1 MPLTTL
7 QKRGALTVPGT
18 DRTHLGWT
26 DGQLLLTTVLAPDR
40 LLLRAIPDADTFW
53 PQYASAYAST
63 SALSSETPSALA
75 GRWIPPQA
83 LWHAQTD
90 PASPWRPLWQGLS
103 HGMQTRRCDPTTL
116 AAWAD
121 QMATAFPTLEREAH
135 AAYLE
140 AVCAWP
146 GVELP
151 DRTVWLTVCAG
162 WGQSDRSWS
171 EVVWT
176 VRNAATGE
184 TDVEEGY
191 ESAEFTQRRR
201 SAPSAAHR
209 GR

>member
-7 QKRGALTVPGT
+7 QKRGALTIPGA

-26 DGQLLLTTVLAPDR
+26 DGQLLLTTVMASDR
-40 LLLRAIPDADTFW
+40 LLLRAIPDADTLW
-53 PQYASAYAST
+53 PQYEDAYAASL
-63 SALSSETPSALA
+63 AETTAPPS

-83 LWHAQTD
+83 LWHAQAD
-90 PASPWRPLWQGLS
+90 PASPWRPLWQALS
-103 HGMQTRRCDPTTL
+103 RGMQTRRCDPTTL
-116 AAWAD
+116 AAWTD

-151 DRTVWLTVCAG
+151 DRTVWLTVCAA
-162 WGQSDRSWS
+162 WGHSDRDWS
-171 EVVWT
+171 EVVWA

-184 TDVEEGY
+184 TDSEEGL
-191 ESAEFTQRRR
+191 
-201 SAPSAAHR
+201 
-209 GR
+209 